1 MKKHALTVLLP
12 MLIATPLAAQDFA
25 AAAKDYFD
33 TEISEWA
40 TAQVLVDAV
49 NAQNA
54 MTSGYSQAEIDALD
68 LAWRAEV
75 GSSTTPTITPVLEN
89 VAANFLRERVT
100 GSGAA
105 ITEIFVTDA
114 MGLNVAA
121 SDLTSDYWQGDEAKH
136 SETYAKGADGF
147 HISEVELDD
156 STQRYQAQVSFTLVD
171 PATGQAIGA
180 VTVGVDAESLM

>member
-1 MKKHALTVLLP
+1 MKKRALAVLLP
-12 MLIATPLAAQDFA
+12 MLMTTPVAAQDFEA
-25 AAAKDYFD
+25 AARNYFE
-33 TEISEWA
+33 TAISEWA
-40 TAQVLVDAV
+40 NAQVLIDAV

-54 MTSGYSQAEIDALD
+54 TTAGFTQAEIDALD

-75 GSSTTPTITPVLEN
+75 GGSSTPTITPVLDN
-89 VAANFLRERVT
+89 LAASFLRERVT
-100 GSGAA
+100 GSGDA

-114 MGLNVAA
+114 RGLNVAA

-136 SETYAKGADGF
+136 SETYAQGAGGF
-147 HISEVELDD
+147 HISEIELDE

-180 VTVGVDAESLM
+180 VTVGVDADSLM